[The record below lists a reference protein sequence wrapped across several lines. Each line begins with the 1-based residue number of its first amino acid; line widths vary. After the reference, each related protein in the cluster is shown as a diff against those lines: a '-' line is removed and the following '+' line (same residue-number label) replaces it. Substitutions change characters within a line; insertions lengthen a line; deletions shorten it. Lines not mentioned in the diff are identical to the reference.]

1 MVHLHTRSCYSLL
14 HSPFR
19 IQEIIDTAASMH
31 FRHVCLTD
39 LHSMYG
45 TMEFWKYAQKK
56 SIHPIIGLEVHTVWN
71 EAPFS
76 FVLLAKNDLGLQQLY
91 HVSTCLMKGD
101 KTDAEQLASM
111 TSQCIALTAGDNDTL
126 EQYVEHEDTE
136 SIENYLNKMASLW
149 DDFYVS
155 IAMNDSSYRRQ
166 VNQFLKACTKHIG
179 LDTVALSRIY
189 YRTDRDVESLR
200 MLQAIEQQKTIY
212 DQTLNVSN
220 HRYFRSQA
228 EMEALYDP
236 EDLLNTERIA
246 SQCNV
251 QMSMTKSRL
260 PVFINKLG
268 IDNDKYLI
276 KLCHAGLLKRMNRKV
291 PDVYKNRLDYELSV
305 IIKMGFTDYFLIV
318 WDFIRFARSQ
328 NINVGP
334 GRGSAAGSL
343 AAYCLGITHID
354 PIRNHLLFERFLN
367 PERISMPD
375 IDTDFP
381 DDKRDDVIDYVYDK
395 YGAGHVAHIIAFN
408 TLKAKQVLRDVARI
422 TNYPPRKVDA
432 IAKSIG
438 NDSKMTLEKAYH
450 SNAYFARLIQA
461 DAESREL
468 YERSLKLEGL
478 PRHLTLHAAG
488 IVLSDQE
495 IEKVCPLVQVE
506 ENMEAT
512 QFPMEDLEDL
522 GLIKMDF
529 LSLKNLTTIHEIKTS
544 IEKNTNVT
552 IPLLQI
558 PLNDRRTYQ
567 LLSRADTLGVFQ
579 LESQGIMQLLK
590 KMQPQCFEDICAVL
604 ALYRPGPMKNID
616 TYLDKRAHP
625 ETIEY
630 PDRRLE
636 PILKETYGII
646 LYQEQIMQIA
656 QVIGGFTLSQADT
669 LRKAMSKKN
678 AQTMA
683 SYRQTF
689 VQGALKNG
697 CRTKVAEDIFDL
709 MERFAEYGFNK
720 SHSYV
725 YGLVAYQMA
734 YLKANYPVYFYQ
746 GLLNSVIGSEI
757 KTSQYIYEC
766 QHRQINV
773 LPPSVNDSQALFAV
787 QPQGLRMPLRTIKG
801 IGRMVHEQIEK
812 SRQQK
817 RFTDFIDFV
826 VRITA
831 ERVNESNIR
840 ALIDAGALD
849 ELGLNRMTMNENLGR
864 VLQYAAIVQTVTD
877 QGVLFN
883 YDLVS
888 LPKIIPM
895 KEDRLKKAQKEKMVY
910 GFYLSEHPVHSIR
923 KNYPKCTPVN
933 RIQNGYVQV
942 IGKVNGYR
950 THRTK
955 NGQLMCFMT
964 IEDETGQLDIVIMPK
979 LYEMQKE
986 HIRKDRIVIV
996 QGKKDREHSVLA
1008 NRMNWHQEKETMQ

>member
-19 IQEIIDTAASMH
+19 IQEIVDTAVSMH
-31 FRHVCLTD
+31 FQHVCLTD

-45 TMEFWKYAQKK
+45 TMEFWKYAQKR
-56 SIHPIIGLEVHTVWN
+56 SIHPIIGLEVNTVWK
-71 EAPFS
+71 ASPFA
-76 FVLLAKNDLGLQQLY
+76 FVLLAKNDVGLQQLY

-101 KTDAEQLASM
+101 ATDAEQLANM

-126 EQYVEHEDTE
+126 EQYVEHEDKE
-136 SIENYLNKMASLW
+136 SVENYLQTMASLW

-166 VNQFLKACTKHIG
+166 VNQFLKMCAKQIG
-179 LDTVALSRIY
+179 VDTVALSRIY
-189 YRTDRDVESLR
+189 YRNDRDVESLR
-200 MLQAIEQQKTIY
+200 MLQAIDQQKTIY

-220 HRYFRSQA
+220 HRYYRSQA

-236 EDLLNTERIA
+236 EDLSNTERIA

-276 KLCHAGLLKRMNRKV
+276 KLCHAGLLKRMNRNV
-291 PDVYKNRLDYELSV
+291 PEAYKKRLDYELSV

-395 YGAGHVAHIIAFN
+395 YGSGHVAHIIAFN

-438 NDSKMTLEKAYH
+438 NDPKVTLEKAYQT
-450 SNAYFARLIQA
+450 NASFARLIQA

-468 YERSLKLEGL
+468 YERSLQLEGL

-506 ENMEAT
+506 ENREAT

-544 IEKNTNVT
+544 IEMSTHVS

-678 AQTMA
+678 AQAMA

-689 VQGALKNG
+689 IQGALKNG
-697 CRTKVAEDIFDL
+697 CKTKVAEDIFDL

-734 YLKANYPVYFYQ
+734 YLKANYPMYFYQ
-746 GLLNSVIGSEI
+746 GLLNSVIGSES

-766 QHRQINV
+766 QHRQLHV
-773 LPPSVNDSQALFAV
+773 LPPSVNESQALFAV

-801 IGRMVHEQIEK
+801 IGRLVHERIEK
-812 SRQQK
+812 VRQEK

-831 ERVNESNIR
+831 EQVNESNIR

-888 LPKIIPM
+888 LPKILPM

-910 GFYLSEHPVHSIR
+910 GFYLSEHPVHSLR
-923 KNYPKCTPVN
+923 KYYPKCIPVN

-942 IGKVNGYR
+942 MGKVNGYR

-955 NGQLMCFMT
+955 NGQMMCFMT

-979 LYEMQKE
+979 LYEAQKE
-986 HIRKDRIVIV
+986 QIRKDRIVIV

-1008 NRMNWHQEKETMQ
+1008 NRMNWHTEKETMQ